1 MFKSVMIAIG
11 NRSDVIKAKEIR
23 FIDDMVC
30 IIEKDG
36 GKVTTHKQNIVIYEE
51 GDEQ

>member
-1 MFKSVMIAIG
+1 MFKSVLIAIG
-11 NRSDVIKAKEIR
+11 TRSEIIKAKEIR
-23 FIDDMVC
+23 IIDDMAH